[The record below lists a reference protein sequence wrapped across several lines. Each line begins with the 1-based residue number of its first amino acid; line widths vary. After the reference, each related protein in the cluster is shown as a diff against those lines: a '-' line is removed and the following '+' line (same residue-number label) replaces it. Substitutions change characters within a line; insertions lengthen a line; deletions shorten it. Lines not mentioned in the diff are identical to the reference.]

1 MPVFEYTAL
10 NASGK
15 KVKGIIDADSHAAAR
30 QKIRGSGNYPI
41 NIKESVAKKDGG
53 KGSIFTRQLGT
64 NIKQQ
69 EIHLANSSAGDPP
82 GRGDSFG
89 TFHCRTH
96 RAKRQIGACRPF
108 WLKSKTPSTRGIL

>member
-30 QKIRGSGNYPI
+30 QKIRSSGNYPI

-69 EIHLANSSAGDPP
+69 EIHLATRQLATLLGAGDSAGAI
-82 GRGDSFG
+82 DS
-89 TFHCRTH
+89 
-96 RAKRQIGACRPF
+96 RAH
-108 WLKSKTPSTRGIL
+108 